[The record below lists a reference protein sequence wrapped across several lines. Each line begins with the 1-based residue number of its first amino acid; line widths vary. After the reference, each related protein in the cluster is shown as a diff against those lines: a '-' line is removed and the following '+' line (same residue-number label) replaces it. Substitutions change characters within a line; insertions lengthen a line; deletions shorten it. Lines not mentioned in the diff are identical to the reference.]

1 VLGVQKAEKLFMR
14 KILASVGLVA
24 LGSALQTV
32 SAQSLDIPRPSKP
45 WDVSLTLRGFYDDN
59 PSTLPNS
66 SPDKQGSY
74 GFEVS
79 PNISAAWS
87 LETTTIKLGYL
98 YSMKYYETKP
108 VNNTDNIDQSHS
120 FDLAIDHAFSEQY
133 RAGVKDSFVI
143 GQEPDMLRA
152 GNSISTPFRVPGDNI
167 RNYGAINF
175 DGNLTRQIGFG
186 VGYDNAFYDYA
197 DTTQI
202 TDGAGNVLA
211 STGGLLNRIENG
223 VHLDGKWI
231 VTPETTGILGFM
243 FRQTGYTADE
253 LVGGNV
259 TVPSSLVTSS
269 DRDNYIYT
277 PNVGVEHSFL
287 PDLSGS
293 LRVGASYVDYYNSS
307 SSDNNWS
314 PYVQASLRYF
324 YMKDSFL
331 QLGFSHDMNATD
343 IIGAQTAGGAASF
356 TQNVESSTVYGTLK
370 HSFTPVLFG
379 TVTGQYQ
386 HSVFQ
391 GGSVD
396 NESDDYFLAG
406 LNLQYRF
413 TQNFSAEAGYN
424 YDGLSSEIVGRSYQR
439 NRVYIGLTGSY

>member
-1 VLGVQKAEKLFMR
+1 MR

-24 LGSALQTV
+24 LGSALQSA
-32 SAQSLDIPRPSKP
+32 SAQSLDIPRPTKP

-66 SPDKQGSY
+66 TPDKGGTF

-98 YSMKYYETKP
+98 YSMKYYDTKP
-108 VNNTDNIDQSHS
+108 VNNADHIDQSHS

-152 GNSISTPFRVPGDNI
+152 GNSITTPFRVPGDNI
-167 RNYGAINF
+167 RNYGAINL
-175 DGNLTRQIGFG
+175 DGNLTRQFGFG

-197 DTTQI
+197 DKAQVV
-202 TDGAGNVLA
+202 DGAGNVIA
-211 STGGLLNRIENG
+211 SSGGVLNRIENG

-231 VTPETTGILGFM
+231 VTPETTGVLGFM
-243 FRQTGYTADE
+243 FRQTGYTEDQ

-259 TVPSSLVTSS
+259 NDPATLVTSS

-277 PNVGVEHSFL
+277 PNVGVDHAFL

-293 LRVGASYVDYYNSS
+293 LRVGASYVDFYNHGSS
-307 SSDNNWS
+307 GNWS
-314 PYVQASLRYF
+314 PYVLASLRYF
-324 YMKDSFL
+324 YAKDSYVE
-331 QLGFSHDMNATD
+331 LGFTHDMNATD
-343 IIGAQTAGGAASF
+343 VIGAQSVGGVTSF
-356 TQNVESSTVYGTLK
+356 TENAESSTLYGTLK
-370 HSFTPVLFG
+370 HSFTPLLIG
-379 TVTGQYQ
+379 SVTGQYQ
-386 HSVFQ
+386 HSVFS

-396 NESDDYFLAG
+396 NESDNYFLAG

-413 TQNFSAEAGYN
+413 TQNFSAEVGYN
-424 YDGLSSEIVGRSYQR
+424 YDDLSSELVSRSYQR
-439 NRVYIGLTGSY
+439 NRVYIGVTGSY